1 MKKRILLVIT
11 VLCMM
16 CLGACSK
23 TEEKAASTPTE
34 KETVS
39 KQKLH
44 GNVEFR
50 DENGKVLMNVED
62 VEDASVVGPGKS
74 EEMGYGINFVFTE
87 EGSKKF
93 ADITSKMIGEKLGIY
108 VDDKLIMDST
118 IKTAITEGG
127 ATISN
132 ISTYEEAE
140 EIVKK
145 IKGN

>member
-62 VEDASVVGPGKS
+62 VEDASVVSPGKS
-74 EEMGYGINFVFTE
+74 AEMGYGVNFVFTE
-87 EGSKKF
+87 EGSQKF
-93 ADITSKMIGEKLGIY
+93 ADITSKMIGKKLEIY
-108 VDDKLIMDST
+108 VENKLIMAPI
-118 IKTAITEGG
+118 IKTAITEGE

-132 ISTYEEAE
+132 MSTYEEAE